1 MAGLS
6 LICLVAYTVV
16 SGVVGVRLLMRASRS
31 RGVPELLAGLAYIGA
46 PALGYPMAI
55 VASLLPRGGI
65 AIPMYVI
72 GEILLVSGCCC
83 FLFFTVTVF
92 RPNVRW
98 ATVMAYVGSAVLV
111 YSGVGVTHSF
121 LAYDNATEITA
132 HARLPLAGMV
142 GTLLLSYVWTALE
155 GLRYWRMMRKRMAL
169 GLAEP
174 VVTNRFFL
182 WTCSGL
188 LSTAWISFSAI
199 LLALGENLARNP
211 VNVTVTCLAGLAN
224 SVLLVLIFMPPA
236 AYTRWIERSARAPQ
250 LATV

>member
-31 RGVPELLAGLAYIGA
+31 HGVPELLAGLAYIGP
-46 PALGYPMAI
+46 PALGSPMAI
-55 VASLLPRGGI
+55 VASPLPRAGI
-65 AIPMYVI
+65 AIPMYVL
-72 GEILLVSGCCC
+72 GEILLVSGRCC

-98 ATVMAYVGSAVLV
+98 ATAMACVGSAVLI
-111 YSGVGVTHSF
+111 YSGYGVTHSF
-121 LAYDNATEITA
+121 LAYDNAAEITE
-132 HARLPLAGMV
+132 HARVPLAGMV
-142 GTLLLSYVWTALE
+142 GTLLLSYVWTGLE
-155 GLRYWRMMRKRMAL
+155 GLRYWRMMRKRLAL
-169 GLAEP
+169 GLAGP
-174 VVTNRFFL
+174 VVTNPFFL

-188 LSTAWISFSAI
+188 LPTAGISFSGI

-211 VNVTVTCLAGLAN
+211 VNVTVTGLAGLAN

>member
-16 SGVVGVRLLMRASRS
+16 SGVVGVRLLMRAHRS
-31 RGVPELLAGLAYIGA
+31 HGLPELLAGLAYIGA

-55 VASLLPRGGI
+55 VASQLPHRGI

-92 RPNVRW
+92 RPGVGW
-98 ATVMAYVGSAVLV
+98 AKGMAWLGSLV
-111 YSGVGVTHSF
+111 FAYSGWGVTHSF
-121 LAYDNATEITA
+121 MTYEDALEITA
-132 HARLPLAGMV
+132 HARMPLAAMV
-142 GTLLLSYVWTALE
+142 GILMLSYIWTGLE

-169 GLAEP
+169 GLADP

-182 WTCSGL
+182 WTVSGFM
-188 LSTAWISFSAI
+188 STAWISFSAV
-199 LLALGENLARNP
+199 LLAMGENLARNP
-211 VNVTVTCLAGLAN
+211 VNVTVTCISGLAN
-224 SVLLVLIFMPPA
+224 SMLLVLIFMPPA
-236 AYTRWIERSARAPQ
+236 AYTRWIERSARNPQ